1 MWPAE
6 RIWDR
11 IRADVLAGRKNISVT
26 EGAAQA
32 PVEPLGRAGSVG
44 NDFPR
49 RLRVTFKKV
58 LLNRSKFSCRNRFS
72 RLGARPGRETPNSIS
87 ARRKGRKGT
96 SGWQIFPKSR
106 NHFSEIDLRNFRKYF
121 LNRRKIIFCESIFK
135 NPDVLKRKKNVP
147 SHPAP

>member
-1 MWPAE
+1 MQEPSFFLCGFFFAAGIILRIFFLSNTTIYWISRTRFTRLATWPAE

-11 IRADVLAGRKNISVT
+11 IRAEVLAVGKNISVT

-87 ARRKGRKGT
+87 ARRKGRKGA
-96 SGWQIFPKSR
+96 SG
-106 NHFSEIDLRNFRKYF
+106 
-121 LNRRKIIFCESIFK
+121 
-135 NPDVLKRKKNVP
+135 
-147 SHPAP
+147 